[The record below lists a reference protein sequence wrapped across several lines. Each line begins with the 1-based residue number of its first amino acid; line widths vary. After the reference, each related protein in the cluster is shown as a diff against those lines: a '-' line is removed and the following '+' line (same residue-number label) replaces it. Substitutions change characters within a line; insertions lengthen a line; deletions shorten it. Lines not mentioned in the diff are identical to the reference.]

1 MGRQRSCTNLWRR
14 YPPNPAE
21 TGGASGYMPL
31 LFSLYMLPLSQIMR
45 KNQIAYHSYADDTQI
60 YLALSP
66 NDYSPIDSL
75 CQWVPP
81 SLCFYCCEWLFHF
94 LLCKALWITTVYE
107 MCYINKLA
115 LPCLAYISGRFAI
128 GSSDFFSF
136 SDDDFV
142 YTDPEAYSPL
152 TRLAVGPS
160 VLDLLGWSAFYAPQ
174 HHSSSGPVRC
184 RYLAIIS
191 RKSLKEQIGVL
202 RWRSQRWSMFPAWGN
217 PMRMPRSLVLIVL
230 TARASVSPL
239 CARASLSFQRAIPPL
254 APSRFLPPRD
264 LWGKNS
270 GAEVLSARLRASS
283 RRLRSRVPR
292 FRHTERCLPSFFPN
306 LTSVPLQAW
315 AIWSHSGE
323 VTMSWPMTACHW

>member
-1 MGRQRSCTNLWRR
+1 M
-14 YPPNPAE
+14 
-21 TGGASGYMPL
+21 GGASG
-31 LFSLYMLPLSQIMR
+31 
-45 KNQIAYHSYADDTQI
+45 
-60 YLALSP
+60 
-66 NDYSPIDSL
+66 
-75 CQWVPP
+75 
-81 SLCFYCCEWLFHF
+81 
-94 LLCKALWITTVYE
+94 
-107 MCYINKLA
+107 
-115 LPCLAYISGRFAI
+115 YISGRFAI

-152 TRLAVGPS
+152 TRLAAGPS
-160 VLDLLGWSAFYAPQ
+160 DLDLLGWSAFSTRPSIAAV
-174 HHSSSGPVRC
+174 PVPFTA
-184 RYLAIIS
+184 AIRRLS
-191 RKSLKEQIGVL
+191 RKSLKKQIGVL
-202 RWRSQRWSMFPAWGN
+202 MPRRYCGSCRSPLHADDGHSECVSCLGN
-217 PMRMPRSLVLIVL
+217 PMQMPRSLALIVL

-239 CARASLSFQRAIPPL
+239 CARGSLSFQRATPPL

-315 AIWSHSGE
+315 AIWSRSGE

>member
-21 TGGASGYMPL
+21 TGRASG
-31 LFSLYMLPLSQIMR
+31 
-45 KNQIAYHSYADDTQI
+45 
-60 YLALSP
+60 
-66 NDYSPIDSL
+66 
-75 CQWVPP
+75 
-81 SLCFYCCEWLFHF
+81 
-94 LLCKALWITTVYE
+94 
-107 MCYINKLA
+107 
-115 LPCLAYISGRFAI
+115 YISGRFAI

-160 VLDLLGWSAFYAPQ
+160 DLDLLGGSAFDAPQ
-174 HHSSSGPVRC
+174 HRSSSGPVRC
-184 RYLAIIS
+184 RYPAIIS

-202 RWRSQRWSMFPAWGN
+202 MPRRYCGWDLHADDGHSECVSCLGN

-270 GAEVLSARLRASS
+270 GAEVLGARLRASS
-283 RRLRSRVPR
+283 RRLRSRMPR

-306 LTSVPLQAW
+306 LTSDPLQAW
-315 AIWSHSGE
+315 AIWSRSGE